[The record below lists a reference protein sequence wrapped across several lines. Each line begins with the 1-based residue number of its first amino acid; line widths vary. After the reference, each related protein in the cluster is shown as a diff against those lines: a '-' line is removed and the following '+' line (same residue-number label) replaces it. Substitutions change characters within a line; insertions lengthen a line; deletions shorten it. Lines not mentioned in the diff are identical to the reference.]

1 MPAISS
7 FYGIIIYMYFFDE
20 EQHNKPHI
28 HTKYSDQEAVIEIPS
43 GEVLA
48 GELKS
53 NKLKLVE
60 AWIEIHKD
68 ELMANWEL
76 ASKGFPV
83 ENIEPLK

>member
-7 FYGIIIYMYFFDE
+7 FYGIIIYMYFFDV

-28 HTKYSDQEAVIEIPS
+28 HAIYSDQEAVLEIPS
-43 GEVLA
+43 GEMLA
-48 GELKS
+48 GELKN

-60 AWIEIHKD
+60 AWIEIHKE
-68 ELMANWEL
+68 ELMTNWEL
-76 ASKGFPV
+76 ASKGHPI